1 MKKLFLLTL
10 TAAVALSGFANP
22 AMRPLN
28 NNGERSAASYKRL
41 TLMGNLNIILVNDD
55 TKMVEVADTK
65 EAEQV
70 STTFYKNK
78 LVVDGSAVNRNNPV
92 TVRVPANQLE
102 YLEVIGNV
110 TVQTESNLNTPKL
123 YVTIDGKGKVSLS
136 NKGQIYVRSGDDINL
151 KVEKA
156 TGRVVVDENSK
167 DFEK

>member
-10 TAAVALSGFANP
+10 TAAVALSGFAKP
-22 AMRPLN
+22 AMRTLN
-28 NNGERSAASYKRL
+28 NSGERSAASYKKL
-41 TLMGNLNIILVNDD
+41 VLMGNLNIILVNDD
-55 TKMVEVADTK
+55 TKMVEVSDAK

-70 STTFYKNK
+70 STTYYKNK
-78 LVVDGSAVNRNNPV
+78 LVVDGCSVNRNNPV

-110 TVQTESNLNTPKL
+110 TVQTESNLNSPKL

-156 TGRVVVDENSK
+156 TGGVIVDESSK
-167 DFEK
+167 NFDK

>member
-10 TAAVALSGFANP
+10 TAAVALSGFAKP
-22 AMRPLN
+22 TMRPLN

-55 TKMVEVADTK
+55 TKMVEVADMK

-70 STTFYKNK
+70 STTYYKNK
-78 LVVDGSAVNRNNPV
+78 LVVDGSAVNRNSPV

-151 KVEKA
+151 IVEKA
-156 TGRVVVDENSK
+156 TGGVVVDEKSK
-167 DFEK
+167 NFEK

>member
-10 TAAVALSGFANP
+10 TAAVALSGFAKT
-22 AMRPLN
+22 AMHPMYS
-28 NNGERSAASYKRL
+28 NGERSAASYKRL

-55 TKMVEVADTK
+55 TKTVEVADTK

-70 STTFYKNK
+70 STTYYKNK
-78 LVVDGSAVNRNNPV
+78 LVVDGCSVNRNNPV

-110 TVQTESNLNTPKL
+110 TVQTESNLNSPKL

-156 TGRVVVDENSK
+156 TGGVVVDESSK
-167 DFEK
+167 SFEK